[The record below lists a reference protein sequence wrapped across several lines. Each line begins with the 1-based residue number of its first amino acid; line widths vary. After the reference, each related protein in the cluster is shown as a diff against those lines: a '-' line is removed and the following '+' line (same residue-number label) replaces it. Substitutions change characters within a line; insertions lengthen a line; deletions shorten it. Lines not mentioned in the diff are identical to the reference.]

1 MRFNLYL
8 FTFFSTCLLAPIAQ
22 AQLGVSPSQNA
33 AFLSELRARD
43 ADRSESEKDVL
54 GGDRLLMERGR
65 EVSQWRL
72 FKYWG
77 IEAQRLGADI
87 TGFNGQYQLGRR
99 YLSPF
104 YFGVEAPKSPV
115 LKTDALS
122 LSMALQ
128 VDFTFQAD
136 TSGWASPVFV
146 SPTLLWDGSYILSD
160 NQRLTFTGGLQINWD
175 LESGRFNSDYWSD
188 ELGFGLLPGTSLA
201 YDLDLDTLHVTAYDR
216 VSARPYLGMLQN
228 DLGLAATWRLAAKWS
243 WTLNYT
249 FSKTYDIDGAYGPD
263 FGYYSFGGLDF
274 NQHTISSELIFEQST
289 AIELGLEAAMTWYR
303 PDNQGINR
311 DYGAPPFSFWANGAV
326 KADFFNAGAFV
337 KWRPTSKMQ
346 LRVAVGM
353 QNAQT
358 AASYD
363 PFSNNTRADTSS
375 PYYTVAFT
383 QKLNELWSH
392 ELAVGYENVLGL
404 GGFYNRAHYIN
415 YGMTGKVRKGG
426 QFTASAFYEHMDP
439 YDFKPWTASDTVD
452 SAGIDLHFAQ
462 RINSRLNMDLGYSLA
477 YLQRRYINPPYI
489 KSREDTY
496 NNLQH
501 MASIGARYALTENTQ
516 IHFNVQGVLFQAGS
530 NFAGAGRFQLGIRT
544 DF

>member
-1 MRFNLYL
+1 MPSAMRFKVYL

-99 YLSPF
+99 FLSPF
-104 YFGVEAPKSPV
+104 YFGIEAPQSPV

-136 TSGWASPVFV
+136 TSGWSSPVFL

-160 NQRLTFTGGLQINWD
+160 NQRLTFNGGLQINTD
-175 LESGRFNSDYWSD
+175 LEDRRFTSNYWSD
-188 ELGFGLLPGTSLA
+188 ELGFGLLPGTSLT
-201 YDLDLDTLHVTAYDR
+201 YDLDLDTFHLTAYDR
-216 VSARPYLGMLQN
+216 VSARPFYGMLQN
-228 DLGLAATWRLAAKWS
+228 DLGLAAVWQLAARWS

-249 FSKTYDIDGAYGPD
+249 FSKTYDIDGEYPAESGYHNPIGVD
-263 FGYYSFGGLDF
+263 FSL
-274 NQHTISSELIFEQST
+274 HTISSELIFEQCAT
-289 AIELGLEAAMTWYR
+289 IESGLEAAMTWYR
-303 PDNQGINR
+303 PDNQGINP
-311 DYGAPPFSFWANGAV
+311 GFGFPFFTNWEGGAV
-326 KADFFNAGAFV
+326 KADFFNAGVFV
-337 KWRPTSKMQ
+337 KWRPTDKTQ

-358 AASYD
+358 AASYS
-363 PFSNNTRADTSS
+363 PFINDTRADTSS

-439 YDFKPWTASDTVD
+439 YDFRPGYVLDIVD

-477 YLQRRYINPPYI
+477 YLQRRYI

-501 MASIGARYALTENTQ
+501 MASIGARYALTERTQ
-516 IHFNVQGVLFQAGS
+516 IHFNVQGYLYQEGS
-530 NFAGAGRFQLGIRT
+530 YFLSGGRLQLGMRT

>member
-1 MRFNLYL
+1 MKSPL
-8 FTFFSTCLLAPIAQ
+8 FLFAVFSVFLFVPMAQ
-22 AQLGVSPSQNA
+22 AQLGIAPSQNA

-43 ADRSESEKDVL
+43 ADHSESEADVL
-54 GGDRLLMERGR
+54 GSDRLLLERGR
-65 EVSQWRL
+65 QVSQWEL
-72 FKYWG
+72 FKFWG
-77 IEAQRLGADI
+77 IRAQRLGADI

-104 YFGVEAPKSPV
+104 YFGVEAPKSRF

-122 LSMALQ
+122 LGMALQ
-128 VDFTFQAD
+128 VDFNFQAY
-136 TSGWASPVFV
+136 TSGWASPVYL

-160 NQRLTFTGGLQINWD
+160 NQRLTFTGGLQINRV
-175 LESGRFNSDYWSD
+175 LENDRFNSNYWSD

-201 YDLDLDTLHVTAYDR
+201 YDLDLDTFHLTAYDR
-216 VSARPYLGMLQN
+216 VSARPYFGVLQN
-228 DLGLAATWRLAAKWS
+228 DLGLAATWRIAPQWS

-249 FSKTYDIDGAYGPD
+249 FTKTYDIDGDYGREQ
-263 FGYYSFGGLDF
+263 GYYDPIGLDF
-274 NQHTISSELIFEQST
+274 NQHTISSELIFEQSGST
-289 AIELGLEAAMTWYR
+289 ELGLEAAMTWYR
-303 PDNQGINR
+303 PDNQGINP
-311 DYGAPPFSFWANGAV
+311 GFSFPFFTDWEGGAV

-337 KWRPTSKMQ
+337 KWRPTSKTQ

-415 YGMTGKVRKGG
+415 YGMTGKVGKGG

-439 YDFKPWTASDTVD
+439 YDFRPWSSSDIVD
-452 SAGIDLHFAQ
+452 SAGIDLHLVQ
-462 RINSRLNMDLGYSLA
+462 RIHSRLNMDLGYSLA
-477 YLQRRYINPPYI
+477 YLQGRI
-489 KSREDTY
+489 SDAREDTY
-496 NNLQH
+496 NYLQH
-501 MASIGARYALTENTQ
+501 MASIGARYVFTERTQ
-516 IHFNVQGVLFQAGS
+516 MHFNVQGVLFQSGS
-530 NFAGAGRFQLGIRT
+530 HFAGAGRFQLGIRN